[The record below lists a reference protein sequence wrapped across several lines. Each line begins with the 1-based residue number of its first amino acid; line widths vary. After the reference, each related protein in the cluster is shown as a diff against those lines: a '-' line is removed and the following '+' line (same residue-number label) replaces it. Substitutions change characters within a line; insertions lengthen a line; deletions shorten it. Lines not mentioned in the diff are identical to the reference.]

1 MEEFFNIFKQNTIQ
15 LFNFIFSK
23 KMLFFVLA
31 ILSIWLLIYVF
42 KQNLVLGIFYSIID
56 FIFLKSLFIYNF
68 PEYVE
73 REEFLDLEYK
83 DKNQ

>member
-42 KQNLVLGIFYSIID
+42 KQNLVLGIFYSIFD
-56 FIFLKSLFIYNF
+56 FIFLQSLLIYNF

-73 REEFLDLEYK
+73 HEEFLDLEYK
-83 DKNQ
+83 DK